1 MVIVQCVVNGF
12 SVPAEPHELGILEDP
27 ELVAHRGL
35 AQLHRVRDV
44 LHTEFIVVQGIQD
57 LDAGGVA
64 EPRNRSASSY
74 STSSSGSATA
84 CGCAAGRASFASAIS
99 ASPFAVD
106 LYECLFMCS

>member
-27 ELVAHRGL
+27 ELVAHRRL

-64 EPRNRSASSY
+64 EHPEQVGQLVQHLVVRQCDRLRLR
-74 STSSSGSATA
+74 
-84 CGCAAGRASFASAIS
+84 CGQGIFCFGHLGIS
-99 ASPFAVD
+99 LRCGFI
-106 LYECLFMCS
+106 

>member
-64 EPRNRSASSY
+64 EHPEQVGQLVQHFVIRHVQLFRLR
-74 STSSSGSATA
+74 
-84 CGCAAGRASFASAIS
+84 CGQGIFCFGHLGIS
-99 ASPFAVD
+99 LRCGFI
-106 LYECLFMCS
+106 